1 MSEKFLGKINKLL
14 KTHLAEIFLRE
25 SFRWFPGAF
34 IVVTRVSITS
44 DLSYARVYLSIM
56 NPDKNKKR
64 IIELC
69 NNEYKGEIKK
79 ILGAKIRNK
88 IRRIPELHF
97 ILDDTLDYIEE
108 IDRLLKKK

>member
-14 KTHLAEIFLRE
+14 QTHLAEIFLQE

-34 IVVTRVSITS
+34 IVVTRASITS

-56 NPDKNKKR
+56 NPDKKK

-69 NNEYKGEIKK
+69 NKEHKGEIKK

-88 IRRIPELHF
+88 IRRMPELHF